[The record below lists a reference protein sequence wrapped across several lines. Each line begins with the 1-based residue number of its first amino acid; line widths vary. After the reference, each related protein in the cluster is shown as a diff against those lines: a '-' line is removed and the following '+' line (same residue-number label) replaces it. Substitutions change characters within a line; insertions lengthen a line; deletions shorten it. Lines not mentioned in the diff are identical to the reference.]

1 MVMRL
6 TRSWR
11 RTLMALAGIALGPG
25 RAAAQDDPRLLDA
38 VRLAQEGRSDSARAV
53 VGVILAATAPSDSLY
68 PQVLYTQGIL
78 ARSTEERRRFLS
90 RIAVE
95 YALSP
100 WADDALLQLAML
112 DYGAGNPAGAARY
125 VERIRSDYPDSPLV
139 PLAAYWA
146 ARSYFDIRRP
156 ADACRWL
163 ADGLARVGDD
173 LETRN
178 QLSWLQGRCTAPPA
192 RDSTRP
198 DTVKTPPAQAAQP
211 PGATP
216 PARTGFAVQA
226 GAVNTQAAADKLV
239 ADLKTAG
246 FAAYVVRQANLFKVR
261 VGPYP
266 DRAQAQ
272 TALPAVRRAVGGS
285 PFVVK
290 EP

>member
-1 MVMRL
+1 MQL
-6 TRSWR
+6 TRSR
-11 RTLMALAGIALGPG
+11 LVPLMVLIGLAAGPG
-25 RAAAQDDPRLLDA
+25 RGVAQDDPRLQEA
-38 VRLAQEGRSDSARAV
+38 VRLAQEGRSDSARTV
-53 VGVILAATAPSDSLY
+53 VGALVAATAPSDSLY

-78 ARSTEERRRFLS
+78 ARSAEERRRFLS
-90 RIAVE
+90 RVAVE

-112 DYGAGNPAGAARY
+112 DYGAGNPTGAARY
-125 VERIRSDYPDSPLV
+125 LERIQSDYPDSPLLPV
-139 PLAAYWA
+139 AAYWA
-146 ARSYFDIRRP
+146 ARSYFDTRRP

-163 ADGLARVGDD
+163 ADGLGRVGED

-178 QLSWLQGRCTAPPA
+178 QLTWLQGRCTAPPP
-192 RDSTRP
+192 RDSVRP
-198 DTVKTPPAQAAQP
+198 DTVRPPPAQPSQP
-211 PGATP
+211 PAAAP
-216 PARTGFAVQA
+216 PARTGFAVQV
-226 GAVNTQAAADKLV
+226 GAVNTEAAAAKLV
-239 ADLKTAG
+239 ADLKAAG

-272 TALPAVRRAVGGS
+272 TVLSAARRAVGGS